1 MNFFKLFTLI
11 FIAALTRLAT
21 DIYLPSLPSIA
32 RDFGVSMD
40 QVQMTIAV
48 FMIALTLTQLF
59 WGPFSDKFGR
69 KKTLFIGLIISML
82 GSLICIFANN
92 IEWLNFGRLIQGIGC
107 GAAAGLFRAILR
119 DMYTGR
125 QLASI
130 GSYFSNFLVFVLML
144 APMLGGFIEKNYSWH
159 LSFAFLIIWCF
170 LSLFWSVLLLK
181 RLKEKKKLITW
192 RLISVF
198 SKVEFLWAAASAI
211 FKLCWYVCLDYFLL
225 SSLVDQLG
233 MNPQSFGFW
242 SGLTGSGLMVGA
254 FLNGSLVKKLGSKAM
269 LYAGWFLII
278 SSGAFLLATSFLES
292 NLIPMILISAFVFF
306 LGSAFIYTNTNA
318 LAFSPFG
325 DIAGTASGIYAF
337 IQLAGGAAMS
347 SFIASIGAESPIF
360 LGLCF
365 LISGLSSAIIFTTI
379 YRESN

>member
-1 MNFFKLFTLI
+1 
-11 FIAALTRLAT
+11 
-21 DIYLPSLPSIA
+21 
-32 RDFGVSMD
+32 
-40 QVQMTIAV
+40 
-48 FMIALTLTQLF
+48 
-59 WGPFSDKFGR
+59 
-69 KKTLFIGLIISML
+69 
-82 GSLICIFANN
+82 
-92 IEWLNFGRLIQGIGC
+92 
-107 GAAAGLFRAILR
+107 
-119 DMYTGR
+119 
-125 QLASI
+125 
-130 GSYFSNFLVFVLML
+130 
-144 APMLGGFIEKNYSWH
+144 
-159 LSFAFLIIWCF
+159 
-170 LSLFWSVLLLK
+170 
-181 RLKEKKKLITW
+181 
-192 RLISVF
+192 
-198 SKVEFLWAAASAI
+198 
-211 FKLCWYVCLDYFLL
+211 
-225 SSLVDQLG
+225 